1 MDGANAEPGYLLL
14 DDGAEYH
21 GTYIGESTAVG
32 GEVVFTTAMAG
43 YPETLTDPSY
53 AGQLLVCTYPLI
65 GNYGVPE
72 WTTLEDRPR
81 SPLQSERVQVQG
93 LIVQSLARF
102 HSHHRAVTSLRGW
115 LASHRVPILTGV
127 DTRALTMRLRESG
140 TMLGWLAPARIAA
153 DDVRRNARCVDMNK
167 QVFMDVAP
175 TSTRTYAGGGNR
187 VLLID
192 VGAKHGIVECLLRRD
207 STVTRAPWHADLLS
221 LAKSADGIVIGNGP
235 GDPADL
241 RELVATLQLILAN
254 FRGPVFGVCLGHQ
267 LLARALGLSTYKLRY
282 GHRGVN
288 QPVRNVHNGA
298 CFVTSQNHG
307 YAVDDS
313 NLPSDCTKWFENL
326 NDGTSE
332 GLRLVSR
339 PVYSVQFHPE
349 GMPGPRDTEFL
360 FDEFVKDVAAVRVA
374 VRAM

>member
-1 MDGANAEPGYLLL
+1 LDGANAEPGYLLL
-14 DDGAEYH
+14 DDGSEYY
-21 GTYIGESTAVG
+21 GTYVGESTAVG
-32 GEVVFTTAMAG
+32 GEVVFSTAMAG

-72 WTTLEDRPR
+72 WTMLEDRPR
-81 SPLQSERVQVQG
+81 SSLQSERVQVQG
-93 LIVQSLARF
+93 LIVQSLAPF

-115 LASHRVPILTGV
+115 LASHRVPILADV

-140 TMLGWLAPARIAA
+140 TMMGWLAPARMAIA
-153 DDVRRNARCVDMNK
+153 DVKHNAHCVGMNR
-167 QVFMDVAP
+167 QVFIEVAP
-175 TSTRTYAGGGNR
+175 TLVRTYAGGENR

-192 VGAKHGIVECLLRRD
+192 VGAKHGIIECLLRRD

-221 LAKSADGIVIGNGP
+221 LARSADGIVIGNGP

-241 RELVATLQLILAN
+241 RELIATLQLILAN

-313 NLPSDCTKWFENL
+313 NLPPDCTKWFENL

-360 FDEFVKDVAAVRVA
+360 FDDFIRDVAAVRVA
-374 VRAM
+374 GRAM

>member
-1 MDGANAEPGYLLL
+1 
-14 DDGAEYH
+14 
-21 GTYIGESTAVG
+21 
-32 GEVVFTTAMAG
+32 
-43 YPETLTDPSY
+43 
-53 AGQLLVCTYPLI
+53 
-65 GNYGVPE
+65 
-72 WTTLEDRPR
+72 
-81 SPLQSERVQVQG
+81 
-93 LIVQSLARF
+93 
-102 HSHHRAVTSLRGW
+102 
-115 LASHRVPILTGV
+115 
-127 DTRALTMRLRESG
+127 LTMRLRENG
-140 TMLGWLAPARIAA
+140 TMLGWLAPARMAV
-153 DDVRRNARCVDMNK
+153 DDVKRNARCVEMNT
-167 QVFMDVAP
+167 QVFIDVAP
-175 TSTRTYAGGGNR
+175 TSTRTYAGGGYR

-235 GDPADL
+235 GDPANL
-241 RELVATLQLILAN
+241 RDLVATLKLILAN

-307 YAVDDS
+307 YAVDDR
-313 NLPSDCTKWFENL
+313 NLPPDCTKWFENL

-332 GLRLVSR
+332 GLRFVSR

-360 FDEFVKDVAAVRVA
+360 FDEFVRDIAAVRVA
-374 VRAM
+374 GRAI